1 MFLDSR
7 SSLILEELATY
18 QGRVSIKAIIGKHPL
33 NARQIDYSLT
43 KLNDYLEHNGFRK
56 VLKSNG
62 ELIAD
67 FDCSKVL
74 GVIRKESKRIYV
86 PSESERMIISFLMII
101 GKKKPLS
108 LQDFIIDLDISKN
121 TALKNIKNLKKHLA
135 REKMELVY
143 TRNDGY
149 VVKGQESKIR
159 LFIRDAVTK
168 LLEDEWRKAYL
179 LALLDIEEEV
189 QSTTKKII
197 QIERKLGFVYSDDRH
212 YVSSL
217 LIAIFLRRINEGHCI
232 KKLNAEMQEIT
243 TTQEYEEICQ
253 WFDGEQKIP
262 KEELVYLTLNIL
274 SIDISSVEEDISS
287 EIPGFRIAL
296 DEMIDLFEKQACI
309 IFLDRT
315 FLLRMLIQH
324 LKPAYYRV
332 KYSLSLPKRVDEAL
346 LQEAADK
353 EFKEI
358 YQIVTTCVEPV
369 EKVFGS
375 SLPKNERYLL
385 TLIFASEMKKKKE
398 EKRRRYRAA
407 VVCSEGISVSR
418 ILYLTLSE
426 LIPELTFLTP
436 MSVRELKQV
445 DESDYDLIISP
456 FYVETN
462 KKLITIDPVIT
473 RNNRNMIREK
483 ILNQIYGINSN
494 HLSVEGIMD
503 IIRQHS
509 DVFDERQ
516 LLSSLTQ
523 YIYDEPER
531 KLTQVTAAKEN
542 PTLAELVTE
551 SFIVKIKRVE
561 DWAEAIQLA
570 AAPMV
575 ERDYILPEYPE
586 RIITSYR
593 ETIPHIVFGKE
604 VAVPHANFEQAVNH
618 LGMCLLIIEEG
629 VRFTEHQFVH
639 LVLLLATP
647 DKNSHLSAMLQLLD
661 LSANDDDIQHI
672 ITAES
677 KEEVQSILVKYH

>member
-7 SSLILEELATY
+7 SSLILEELASY
-18 QGRVSIKAIIGKHPL
+18 QGRVSIKRIMGKHPL

-43 KLNDYLEHNGFRK
+43 KLNDYLEHSGFSK

-74 GVIRKESKRIYV
+74 GLIRKESKKIYV
-86 PSESERMIISFLMII
+86 PSEAERMVISLLMII
-101 GKKKPLS
+101 GKKQPLS
-108 LQDFIIDLDISKN
+108 LQDFMVDLDISKN
-121 TALKNIKNLKKHLA
+121 TALKNIKNLKQHLA
-135 REKMELVY
+135 KEKLRLVY
-143 TRNDGY
+143 SRNDGY
-149 VVKGQESKIR
+149 VVEGQESRIR
-159 LFIRDAVTK
+159 LLIRDSVSK
-168 LLEDEWRKAYL
+168 LLEDEWKKTYL

-189 QSTTKKII
+189 NITTKKII
-197 QIERKLGFVYSDDRH
+197 QIEGKLGFVYSEDRH
-212 YVSSL
+212 YVISL
-217 LIAIFLRRINEGHCI
+217 LIAIFLRRINEGHRI
-232 KKLNAEMQEIT
+232 KKLNSEMQEIT
-243 TTQEYEEICQ
+243 STQEYEEICQ
-253 WFDGEQKIP
+253 WFEDDHNIP

-274 SIDISSVEEDISS
+274 SIDISSVEESIPS
-287 EIPGFRIAL
+287 EIPGFRRAL
-296 DEMIDLFEKQACI
+296 DQMIDLFEKQACI
-309 IFLDRT
+309 VFLDRT
-315 FLLRMLIQH
+315 FLLKMLIQH

-332 KYSLSLPKRVDEAL
+332 KYSLNLPKRVDEAL

-358 YQIVTTCVEPV
+358 YQIVTACVNPV

-426 LIPELTFLTP
+426 LLPELTFLTP

-445 DESDYDLIISP
+445 DESEYDLIISP

-473 RNNRNMIREK
+473 QNNRNMIREK

-494 HLSVEGIMD
+494 HLSIERIME
-503 IIRQHS
+503 IIREHS
-509 DVFDERQ
+509 DVLDERQ
-516 LLSSLTQ
+516 LVSSLTQ
-523 YIYDEPER
+523 YIYEEPER
-531 KLTQVTAAKEN
+531 KSTQVTLTKEN
-542 PTLAELVTE
+542 PTLAELVSE
-551 SFIVKIKRVE
+551 NYIVKVKRVD
-561 DWAEAIQLA
+561 DWAEAITFA
-570 AAPMV
+570 AAPMI
-575 ERDYILPEYPE
+575 ESGGILPEYSAK
-586 RIITSYR
+586 IIANYR
-593 ETIPHIVFGKE
+593 ENIPHIVFGKE
-604 VAVPHANFEQAVNH
+604 VAVPHANFEQAVNQ

-661 LSANDDDIQHI
+661 LSANDEDIQQI

-677 KEEVQSILVKYH
+677 KEAIHSILHKYH